1 MYAAFWHRR
10 LAQLNIVFI
19 SRVASGVVGVLE
31 RSARVREADVR
42 YVITEYGVAYLHGKT
57 VRQRAQALISIAHP
71 DFRSNLRAE
80 AKKLGYL

>member
-1 MYAAFWHRR
+1 
-10 LAQLNIVFI
+10 
-19 SRVASGVVGVLE
+19 
-31 RSARVREADVR
+31 VR